1 MFLVLLLMSL
11 YGAWRVSK
19 FDLCQT
25 LSFHSVSFILPWD
38 NHGGKVLGSF
48 GTPWICCYN
57 PKLQF
62 FYTSLLAWLKHLT
75 RLCLQQNG
83 LAGHCL
89 VYVLGM
95 GTVFYICLWSSICV
109 LDSFG
114 LSLSRPGLF
123 TCHLGLTFSW
133 GPNFMGQ
140 EQENAYFEE
149 LVRKILALLCI
160 QRFQMNRLK
169 FLSIFIFLA

>member
-25 LSFHSVSFILPWD
+25 LSFHSVSFILLWD

-83 LAGHCL
+83 LAGPLFGLCPWYGYSLLHLFVELYLCPGQFRLKL
-89 VYVLGM
+89 VQAWPIYL
-95 GTVFYICLWSSICV
+95 
-109 LDSFG
+109 SFG
-114 LSLSRPGLF
+114 LDFQLGPQFYGTGTGGFSRPG
-123 TCHLGLTFSW
+123 S
-133 GPNFMGQ
+133 
-140 EQENAYFEE
+140 
-149 LVRKILALLCI
+149 LL
-160 QRFQMNRLK
+160 
-169 FLSIFIFLA
+169 